1 MCVDEI
7 REGRIR
13 IINLISTSHG
23 LARELLNKPDGFIT
37 VTLDGKEYSIE
48 STQRVSNC
56 ANIDDRIV
64 YWTINLHN
72 QNNKKCMGK
81 R

>member
-1 MCVDEI
+1 M
-7 REGRIR
+7 
-13 IINLISTSHG
+13 

-37 VTLDGKEYSIE
+37 VTLEGKEYSIE

-56 ANIDDRIV
+56 ANLDDRIV
-64 YWTINLHN
+64 YWTLNLHSHS
-72 QNNKKCMGK
+72 NKNYTRK